1 MKYYLSLFLITS
13 LWSCSYIDNLTASGD
28 VISEDINV
36 PEFKQLVADA
46 PCNIFLQNGHSNTIR
61 MEGFD
66 YLLEDLK
73 LESKDGILTISHPK
87 KDYMQQSKLPTLYI
101 GAELL
106 QKITANT
113 PILLE
118 STDTIKSNHFSII
131 VNGGAKFTEMDLIIK
146 CQKLTLNVF
155 GNNNIGNNKLAGQVK
170 SANFSIEGSVNLDA
184 LNLLCEQVSVAHKS
198 IGDCYTSPIET
209 LKVSTYSAGNTFYK
223 GEPQVEHIRIEV
235 PYLTSSG
242 EVIKMDK

>member
-1 MKYYLSLFLITS
+1 MRYYLSLFLITS

-28 VISEDINV
+28 IISDDINV
-36 PEFKQLVADA
+36 SEFKQLVANA
-46 PCNIFLQNGHSNTIR
+46 PCNIFLQNSHSNTIR
-61 MEGFD
+61 LEGFD

-101 GAELL
+101 GAEHL

-118 STDTIKSNHFSII
+118 SSDTIKSNNFSII
-131 VNGGAKFTEMDLIIK
+131 VNGEAKFTEMDLIIK
-146 CQKLTLNVF
+146 CQNLTLNVY
-155 GNNNIGNNKLAGQVK
+155 GNNNIGNNKIAGQVK
-170 SANFSIEGSVNLDA
+170 AANFTIEGSVNLDA
-184 LNLLCEQVSVAHKS
+184 LDLSCEQVSVAHKS

-209 LKVSTYSAGNTFYK
+209 LKVSTYSTGNTFYK
-223 GEPQVEHIRIEV
+223 GEPQVEHIRIKV
-235 PYLTSSG
+235 PYLISSG